1 MDIKQRQLIKKYTD
15 IILVKWWLIASCV
28 LIAVTIGQFYYLR
41 MPKVY
46 NSTALLS
53 YEQQQINPA
62 RMDPEQ
68 GRNRLREALATLGEL
83 VTSQSSLEKVITQF
97 SLYEKMRERSP
108 IQDVIFE
115 MRKNIEIKP
124 AIQGD
129 VFSVSFQGE
138 NPEQVVKVTN
148 ALAALFIEE
157 NLKYREERASETSKY
172 TESELAM
179 AKKVLDEKEQV
190 MRDYKLK
197 YFNEMPEQRQG
208 NLTQLQALITQNQ
221 GYQTSIQELERTKA
235 MLQEQVGMQQ
245 RLATIQMS
253 IETPPS
259 SSVGP
264 RLLETKVERLVR
276 LRGYL
281 NGLLTK
287 YTENHPE
294 VLRAKQQIEQL
305 EKQPGAE
312 TTTTGHAGG
321 SVGNRVSLATTVE
334 VQRLQIQLKEID
346 VSLKQIRD
354 EQAKLPVEIAKYQR
368 WIEAAP
374 VREAEWNALTR
385 DHAELR
391 RHYDQ
396 LVAKNLQ
403 AQSAENLER
412 SQKGSKFKIVD
423 PARLSEKPFKPNF
436 LRIFLVALAAGLGVS
451 VGSLVLLDFID
462 TSFKDVGELEE
473 YINVPV
479 ICAIPFIEKEEEIK
493 KEKRKNLLIVV
504 LVSFYTFI
512 LIAALIMMYVKGKI
526 II

>member
-15 IILVKWWLIASCV
+15 IILAKWWLIAASV
-28 LIAVTIGQFYYLR
+28 LIATTIGLMHYLR
-41 MPKVY
+41 MPKEY
-46 NSTALLS
+46 QSTALLS

-68 GRNRLREALATLGEL
+68 GRSRLRDALATLQEL

-97 SLYEKMRERSP
+97 SLYEKMRERLP
-108 IQDVIFE
+108 IQDVIVA
-115 MRKNIEIKP
+115 MRKNIEIKQ
-124 AIQGD
+124 AAQGD
-129 VFSVSFQGE
+129 TFSVSFQGG

-157 NLKYREERASETSKY
+157 NLKYREERASDTSKY
-172 TESELAM
+172 TESELAL

-208 NLTQLQALITQNQ
+208 NITQLQALVEQNQ

-235 MLQEQVGMQQ
+235 MVQEQIGMQQ
-245 RLATIQMS
+245 RLAAMQMA
-253 IETPPS
+253 IEAPGG
-259 SSVGP
+259 VGP
-264 RLLETKVERLVR
+264 RLPETNAERLVR

-294 VLRAKQQIEQL
+294 VIRTKQQIEQL

-312 TTTTGHAGG
+312 TTASSRAGG
-321 SVGNRVSLATTVE
+321 SAGSRASLTANVE
-334 VQRLQIQLKEID
+334 AQRLQIQLKEID
-346 VSLKQIRD
+346 VNIKQIRD
-354 EQAKLPVEIAKYQR
+354 EQAKMPAEIAKYQR
-368 WIEAAP
+368 WIEATP

-385 DHAELR
+385 DYTELR

-396 LVAKNLQ
+396 LVAQNLQ

-412 SQKGSKFKIVD
+412 NQKGSKFKIVD
-423 PARLSEKPFKPNF
+423 SARLPEKPSNPNF
-436 LRIFLVALAAGLGVS
+436 LRILLVALAAGLGLS
-451 VGSLVLLDFID
+451 VGSLVVLDFID

-473 YINVPV
+473 YIGVPV
-479 ICAIPFIEKEEEIK
+479 ICALPFIEKEEEIK
-493 KEKRKNLLIVV
+493 KEKRKNLLIIL
-504 LVSFYTFI
+504 LVSLCAIT
-512 LIAALIMMYVKGKI
+512 LLATLVVMYMKGRI

>member
-15 IILVKWWLIASCV
+15 IILAKWWLIAACV
-28 LIAVTIGQFYYLR
+28 LASVTIGQIVYLR
-41 MPKVY
+41 MPKEY
-46 NSTALLS
+46 QSTALLS

-68 GRNRLREALATLGEL
+68 GRNRLRDALATLQEL

-97 SLYEKMRERSP
+97 SLYEKMRERLP
-108 IQDVIFE
+108 IQDVIVA

-124 AIQGD
+124 ATQGD
-129 VFSVSFQGE
+129 IFSVSFQGG

-148 ALAALFIEE
+148 ALASLFIEE
-157 NLKYREERASETSKY
+157 NLKYREERASDTSKY
-172 TESELAM
+172 TESELAL

-208 NLTQLQALITQNQ
+208 NISQLNTLVGQNQ
-221 GYQTSIQELERTKA
+221 TYQNTIQELERTKA
-235 MLQEQVGMQQ
+235 MMQEQVGMQQ
-245 RLATIQMS
+245 RLAAMQMA
-253 IETPPS
+253 IEAPVGGAS
-259 SSVGP
+259 GP
-264 RLLETKVERLVR
+264 RLPETNAERVVR

-294 VLRAKQQIEQL
+294 VVRTKQQIEQL

-312 TTTTGHAGG
+312 SPTSGRAGG
-321 SVGNRVSLATTVE
+321 SGGTRASLAATME
-334 VQRLQIQLKEID
+334 AQRLQVQLKEID
-346 VSLKQIRD
+346 VNIKQIRD
-354 EQAKLPVEIAKYQR
+354 EQAKLPAEIAKYQR
-368 WIEAAP
+368 WIEATP

-385 DHAELR
+385 DYTELR

-396 LVAKNLQ
+396 LVAQNLQ

-412 SQKGSKFKIVD
+412 NQKGSKFKIVD
-423 PARLSEKPFKPNF
+423 PARLPEKPSKPNF
-436 LRIFLVALAAGLGVS
+436 LRILLVALAVGLGMS
-451 VGSLVLLDFID
+451 VGSLIFLDFID

-473 YINVPV
+473 YIGVPV
-479 ICAIPFIEKEEEIK
+479 ICALPFIEKEQEIK
-493 KEKRKNLLIVV
+493 KDKRKNLLVLILVSLYAVILITALVV
-504 LVSFYTFI
+504 LFI
-512 LIAALIMMYVKGKI
+512 KGMI

>member
-1 MDIKQRQLIKKYTD
+1 MDIKQRQLIKKFTD
-15 IILVKWWLIASCV
+15 IILAKWWLIAACV
-28 LIAVTIGQFYYLR
+28 LIAVTIGQMYYLR
-41 MPKVY
+41 MPKEY
-46 NSTALLS
+46 QSTALLS

-68 GRNRLREALATLGEL
+68 GRNRLRDALATLQEL

-97 SLYEKMRERSP
+97 SLYEKMRERLP
-108 IQDVIFE
+108 IQDVILA

-124 AIQGD
+124 ATQGD
-129 VFSVSFQGE
+129 TFSVSFQGG

-148 ALAALFIEE
+148 ALASLFIEE
-157 NLKYREERASETSKY
+157 NLKYREERASDTSKY
-172 TESELAM
+172 TESELAL

-208 NLTQLQALITQNQ
+208 NIAQLQALVNQSQ

-235 MLQEQVGMQQ
+235 MVQEQVGMQQ
-245 RLATIQMS
+245 RLAAMQMA
-253 IETPPS
+253 IETPGGA
-259 SSVGP
+259 GP
-264 RLLETKVERLVR
+264 RLPETNAERLVR

-294 VLRAKQQIEQL
+294 VIRTKQQIEQL
-305 EKQPGAE
+305 EQQPG
-312 TTTTGHAGG
+312 TGATASGRAGG
-321 SVGNRVSLATTVE
+321 SAGTRASLAATME
-334 VQRLQIQLKEID
+334 AQRLQVQLREID
-346 VSLKQIRD
+346 VNIRQIRD
-354 EQAKLPVEIAKYQR
+354 EQAKMPAEITKYQR
-368 WIEAAP
+368 WIEATP

-385 DHAELR
+385 DYTELR

-396 LVAKNLQ
+396 LVAQNLQ

-412 SQKGSKFKIVD
+412 NQKGSKFKIVD
-423 PARLSEKPFKPNF
+423 PARLPEKPSKPNF
-436 LRIFLVALAAGLGVS
+436 LRILLVALAAGLGVS

-473 YINVPV
+473 YIGVPV
-479 ICAIPFIEKEEEIK
+479 ICALPFIEKEEEIK
-493 KEKRKNLLIVV
+493 KDKRKNLLIVV
-504 LVSFYTFI
+504 LVSLYAVI
-512 LIAALIMMYVKGKI
+512 LITALVVMFFKGMI